1 MRDKRRMNAA
11 GIADKREGSYLTGL
25 PLLNSDPDTG
35 FGFGARV
42 EWFDNGSRDDV
53 IFEATPYRH
62 RLYAQAFFTTSG
74 YQYHTL
80 DYDAPYLKGSP
91 FRLRAA
97 LIYEKSTAAN
107 YYGLGERA

>member
-11 GIADKREGSYLTGL
+11 GIADKREGSYFTGL

-42 EWFDNGSRDDV
+42 QWFDNGSRVDV
-53 IFEATPYRH
+53 IFETTPYRH
-62 RLYAQAFFTTSG
+62 RLYAQAFFTTNG